1 MPLPRSDAARGAE
14 ISSHPDSCVLRAPES
29 APKRHATIHAPSLT
43 RPRGV
48 TPVSK
53 YQLSHLSDGSLLSG
67 LRTLIDRDRETTAEL
82 LAHLAEVDQ
91 RKLYLPAA
99 HPSLFAYC
107 VEELHLSEEA
117 ACKRIRAA
125 RAAREFPVVFEAL
138 ADGRLHLTAVCLLA
152 PHLTDETADE
162 LLGGA
167 THKSK
172 AQIEQLLAERFPRP
186 DVFAWVQV

>member
-48 TPVSK
+48 TPVCK

-67 LRTLIDRDRETTAEL
+67 LKALIGRDRETTAEL

-99 HPSLFAYC
+99 YPSMFAYC
-107 VEELHLSEEA
+107 VGELHLSEDA
-117 ACKRIRAA
+117 AAKRIQAA
-125 RAAREFPVVFEAL
+125 RAASRFPIIFEAL
-138 ADGRLHLTAVCLLA
+138 AGGRLHLSAVCLLA
-152 PHLTDETADE
+152 PHLTAENATDLIAA
-162 LLGGA
+162 A
-167 THKSK
+167 THRS
-172 AQIEQLLAERFPRP
+172 
-186 DVFAWVQV
+186 